1 MFQRYW
7 RVAVEGLALSFGAGA
22 AVFAILAMTGNPG
35 WRAYLTFGEVV
46 RGLISYG
53 LVALT
58 IAIAAI
64 VGAWLV
70 VAIADKRLSKPART
84 RVFAA
89 ASGAA
94 GGVMLLSVGLAVSES
109 LRGNASWGGAL
120 AMLGVVL
127 AIVAGLVAAGLA
139 SRAEKLHGAG

>member
-1 MFQRYW
+1 M
-7 RVAVEGLALSFGAGA
+7 ASFGGGA

-35 WRAYLTFGEVV
+35 WRADLTFGEVV

-53 LVALT
+53 CVALLVAL
-58 IAIAAI
+58 AAI

-70 VAIADKRLSKPART
+70 VASADRRLAKPARA

-109 LRGNASWGGAL
+109 LRGNAGSGGAL

-127 AIVAGLVAAGLA
+127 AIVAGFVAAGLA
-139 SRAEKLHGAG
+139 TRAERLNDAR